1 MYIHNNQKYVKGLNQ
16 FSLDRNT
23 MEQDFMLSVPRVA
36 RVTFEH
42 LECEKL
48 EVEPERP
55 TKFNKI
61 QCLIVTDHPQLAAL
75 SGRGRV

>member
-16 FSLDRNT
+16 LSLDRNT

-61 QCLIVTDHPQLAAL
+61 QCLIVTDHPLLVPLA
-75 SGRGRV
+75 GRCRV

>member
-1 MYIHNNQKYVKGLNQ
+1 MYIHNNQKYVKGLNP

-23 MEQDFMLSVPRVA
+23 MEQDFMLFVPRVA

-61 QCLIVTDHPQLAAL
+61 QCLIVTDHPVLAPLAE
-75 SGRGRV
+75 RGRV